1 MSNRNVLMGASLLL
15 TLLVWTSMLG
25 TLALAIGFLVML
37 FIHEMGHYLA
47 AKQLGLPV
55 SPPIFTPVG
64 AMILMPTLPKSAK
77 EEAYIAI
84 AGPTLGTLGALAGF
98 ILGIVLG
105 VQDLILVS
113 KLAFMLNLFNLI
125 PLAPMDGGRIS
136 MVISRHLWVLGAPLL
151 AWVVYSSGFSSMTVL
166 VAVLVGFQA
175 YQDITMRKQLAQ
187 VNPQYFQPELPA
199 RLTYI
204 AAYLGLGAFLVWA
217 YFFTPSFAG
226 FLVGLGL

>member
-1 MSNRNVLMGASLLL
+1 MSNRQLVMGASLLL
-15 TLLVWTSMLG
+15 TLFVWQSMLG
-25 TLALAIGFLVML
+25 TMALAVGFLVMI

-55 SPPIFTPVG
+55 SAPIFTPMG
-64 AMILMPTLPKSAK
+64 AVILMPTLPKSAK

-84 AGPTLGTLGALAGF
+84 AGPVLGTVGALAGF
-98 ILGIVLG
+98 ILGVALG
-105 VQDLILVS
+105 VKDLITVS
-113 KLAFMLNLFNLI
+113 QLAFMLNLFNLI

-136 MVISRHLWVLGAPLL
+136 MVISRHLWMLGAPLL

-166 VAVLVGFQA
+166 VAVLIGWQAFQ
-175 YQDITMRKQLAQ
+175 DVTMRKQLAQ

-199 RLTYI
+199 RMTYI

-217 YFFTPSFAG
+217 YFFPGQLASA
-226 FLVGLGL
+226 LISLGL